1 MGLGWLMAGAGS
13 GSLGCFPFAQAQA
26 GGGPG
31 LCALPLLDEIGD
43 VRLR

>member
-13 GSLGCFPFAQAQA
+13 GSLGCFSFAQAQA

-31 LCALPLLDEIGD
+31 PCRLQLLDEIGD